1 MTQVN
6 SFRDIILIVYIGSR
20 HIKKTIH
27 PVALLI
33 DIYMCT
39 GLSPVERISGFPEVY
54 KHEVPLYVHSVLM
67 KMIPA
72 CFISPVKKSSCLSSD
87 RNLCSIKIS

>member
-39 GLSPVERISGFPEVY
+39 GMSPVERISGFPEV
-54 KHEVPLYVHSVLM
+54 
-67 KMIPA
+67 
-72 CFISPVKKSSCLSSD
+72 
-87 RNLCSIKIS
+87 